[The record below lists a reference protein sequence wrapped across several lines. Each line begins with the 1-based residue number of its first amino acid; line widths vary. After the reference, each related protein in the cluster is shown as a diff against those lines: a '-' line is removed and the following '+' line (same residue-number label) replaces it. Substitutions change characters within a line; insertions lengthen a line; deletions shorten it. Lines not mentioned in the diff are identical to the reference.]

1 MEPLAFSLYVQKKAR
16 IEAMN
21 AGRIW
26 DIEMGPEKGFGTF
39 FADGREPKTAFLSDL
54 NKIRE
59 ES

>member
-21 AGRIW
+21 AGGFG
-26 DIEMGPEKGFGTF
+26 IEMGPEKGFGTF
-39 FADGREPKTAFLSDL
+39 FADRREPKTAFLSDL
-54 NKIRE
+54 NKICE

>member
-21 AGRIW
+21 AGGFG
-26 DIEMGPEKGFGTF
+26 IEMGPENGFGTF
-39 FADGREPKTAFLSDL
+39 FAEPKTAFLSDL